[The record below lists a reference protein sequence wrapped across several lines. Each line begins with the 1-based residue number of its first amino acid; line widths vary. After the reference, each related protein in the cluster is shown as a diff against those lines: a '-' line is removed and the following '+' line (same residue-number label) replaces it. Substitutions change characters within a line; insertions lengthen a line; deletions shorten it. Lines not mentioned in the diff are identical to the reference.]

1 MHICKLNSNIEL
13 FISVPSLLDWLFNG
27 DIKCKGV
34 SDILCFFLLLNL
46 DIIIQGRKNYNI

>member
-13 FISVPSLLDWLFNG
+13 FIYVPSLLDWLFNG

-34 SDILCFFLLLNL
+34 SDILCFFVVKL
-46 DIIIQGRKNYNI
+46 GYNYTRT